1 MEEQIKQSLHA
12 WKVSRNLPP
21 YSDKTVNQYLSNIRR
36 IAPKGYTN
44 MDWAMDHKAI
54 AKKLSHY
61 KSTTQRNYYNSLLIG
76 LYNTGYKGA
85 EITKYYEGIRDL
97 LNAQY
102 EQKPKEKPD
111 VTAEDIDDM
120 LESMA
125 SDLEDW
131 KTHLAYVVFH
141 IHKRYQFRNDLSGMI
156 VTDKDDP
163 KLEINK
169 LVVNNGRFTFVLYQ
183 YKTKKKYGRL
193 IKEIED
199 PELQSILSDWVNRL
213 DARRFHRSEN
223 PDHTYLVQ
231 YARTGNPLTRDE
243 LSKVFRITSKKYL
256 DNAVGA
262 TMLRKIYTL
271 IPKDPINASPE
282 EILQLQG
289 QANISGHALTTKATI
304 YSYDD

>member
-12 WKVSRNLPP
+12 WKVGRNLPP

-76 LYNTGYKGA
+76 LYNTGHKGD

-102 EQKPKEKPD
+102 AQKPTEKPD

-120 LESMA
+120 LASME

-131 KTHLAYVVFH
+131 KTHLAYVLFQ
-141 IHKRYQFRNDLSGMI
+141 IHKRDQFRNDLSGMI
-156 VTDKDDP
+156 ITDKDNP
-163 KLEINK
+163 KIENNK
-169 LVVNNGRFTFVLYQ
+169 LIINNGKFTIVLNQ
-183 YKTKKKYGRL
+183 YKTKKIYGRL
-193 IKEIED
+193 ITEIED

-213 DARRFHRSEN
+213 DARRLHRSEN

-231 YARTGNPLTRDE
+231 YERTGNPLTRDE
-243 LSKVFRITSKKYL
+243 LSKLFRITSKKYL
-256 DNAVGA
+256 DNAVGS

-271 IPKDPINASPE
+271 IPEDPINASPE